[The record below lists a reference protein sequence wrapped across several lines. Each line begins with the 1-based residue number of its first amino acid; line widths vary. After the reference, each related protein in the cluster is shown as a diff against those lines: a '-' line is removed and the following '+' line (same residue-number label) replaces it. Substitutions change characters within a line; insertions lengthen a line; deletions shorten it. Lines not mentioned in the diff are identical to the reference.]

1 MSGKEFRVP
10 DYLGHMIEA
19 IDRIEVYVGGM
30 DRAAFGASNLVVD
43 AVIRNIEIIGEASN
57 KVLKHD
63 PAFVAAHPNI
73 PWKFSYR
80 MRSIVAH
87 DYFKVDL
94 DLVWATIKTDLPV
107 MRQDVRALLDGFD
120 PQNRPSA
127 PPSRM

>member
-1 MSGKEFRVP
+1 MSGKELRVP

-19 IDRIEVYVGGM
+19 IDRIEVYVGWM

-73 PWKFSYR
+73 PWKFSYK

-94 DLVWATIKTDLPV
+94 DIVWATIKSDLPA
-107 MRQDVRALLDGFD
+107 MRQDIQILLDGLD
-120 PQNRPSA
+120 PRDRLSA
-127 PPSRM
+127 PPSST

>member
-1 MSGKEFRVP
+1 MSGKELRVP

-19 IDRIEVYVGGM
+19 IDRIESYIGDM
-30 DRAAFGASNLVVD
+30 DRDAFGASNLVVD

-63 PAFVAAHPNI
+63 PAFVKQHPNV
-73 PWKFSYR
+73 PWKFSYK

-94 DLVWATIKTDLPV
+94 DIVWATIKTDLPT
-107 MRQDVRALLDGFD
+107 MRQDLQALLDEFD
-120 PQNRPSA
+120 KPGQPSVPRP
-127 PPSRM
+127 RM

>member
-1 MSGKEFRVP
+1 MTGKELRVP

-19 IDRIEVYVGGM
+19 IDRIADYVSGM
-30 DRAAFGASNLVVD
+30 DRDAFGASNLVVD

-63 PAFVAAHPNI
+63 PAFVAAHPNV

-80 MRSIVAH
+80 MRRIVAH

-94 DLVWATIKTDLPV
+94 DIVWATIKSDLPA
-107 MRQDVRALLDGFD
+107 MRQDVQALLDGFISQD
-120 PQNRPSA
+120 KPSL
-127 PPSRM
+127 PRSRM

>member
-1 MSGKEFRVP
+1 MSRKELRVP

-19 IDRIEVYVGGM
+19 IDRIAVYVEGM
-30 DRAAFGASNLVVD
+30 DREAFRASNLVVD

-63 PAFVAAHPNI
+63 PDFVSANPHV

-94 DLVWATIKTDLPV
+94 DIVWATINNDLPK
-107 MRQDVRALLDGFD
+107 MRLDVQSLLDGFG
-120 PQNRPSA
+120 PQ
-127 PPSRM
+127 SRS